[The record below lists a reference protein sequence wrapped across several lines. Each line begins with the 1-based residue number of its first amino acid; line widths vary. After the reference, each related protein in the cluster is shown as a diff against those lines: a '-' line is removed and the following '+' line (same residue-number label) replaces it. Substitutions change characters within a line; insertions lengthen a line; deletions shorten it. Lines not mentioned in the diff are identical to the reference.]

1 MNKHELAADILTLF
15 RQFLDSD
22 TPEQDELL
30 PGSYIGIVENNDDP
44 ERLGR
49 VKVRIHG
56 LHDDIPVDY
65 LPWAPVDQTFVGSR
79 KGSFIIPEIGTVVN
93 VKFQDG
99 DQYFPTVV
107 SKALD
112 SRNFNFDADRQ
123 EDYPNTMIFWETAKG
138 DFLKFNRQ
146 KSELT
151 LNLANGLFFKV
162 FGNGNITLSNES
174 SNVGNMNLDIRG
186 DFTISNPV
194 GNLNLVTN
202 NVNLSAFGDINLTNN
217 GRCDIKSLEGASLI
231 SNGDCDISV
240 AGTAKITAKEMCK
253 VEAMTCEIL
262 ANDFVIKNAVSPT
275 PLIVD
280 KNNAPIPS
288 DIAKSKEFKVAI
300 GDKISTP
307 ILRVESSIFGGP
319 FNAILFDP
327 LTGEPHQGREVV
339 SVSPPTINNVGDPAE
354 YARRLA
360 ILNSNRAKEIADA
373 TLEITKKYSSLDP
386 AVALMALLPGSVGF
400 DETKKVAEIAA
411 ATEAINA
418 KYDSLTSE
426 LEASVGNTL
435 ATPILG
441 TILKPGTAEFDKNV
455 YNTVKYPLAKTM
467 SDLDITKKTTPE
479 DIIGASGGIVNKEV
493 EL

>member
-1 MNKHELAADILTLF
+1 MNKKELASDILTLF
-15 RQFLDSD
+15 REFLDSN

-30 PGSYIGIVENNDDP
+30 PGQYIGIVENNDDP

-65 LPWAPVDQTFVGSR
+65 LPWAPIDQSFVGSK
-79 KGSFIIPEIGTVVN
+79 KGSFIIPEVGTAVN

-112 SRNFNFDADRQ
+112 SKNFNFDADRQ
-123 EDYPNTMIFWETAKG
+123 EDYPNTMIFWETSKG
-138 DFLKFNRQ
+138 DYLKFNRK

-174 SNVGNMNLDIRG
+174 SNVGNVNLDIRG

-240 AGTAKITAKEMCK
+240 AGTAKITAKEKCK

-262 ANDFVIKNAVSPT
+262 ANDFTIKNAVT
-275 PLIVD
+275 TDPLIVD
-280 KNNAPIPS
+280 KNNLPIPT
-288 DIAKSKEFKVAI
+288 DIAKSSEFKVVI
-300 GDKISTP
+300 GDAVSTP
-307 ILRVESSIFGGP
+307 VLKVESSIFGGP
-319 FNAILFDP
+319 FNSILFDP
-327 LTGEPHQGREVV
+327 LTGEPHQGREVI
-339 SVSPPTINNVGDPAE
+339 SVTPPSKSNVGDPIE
-354 YARRLA
+354 YARRLT
-360 ILNSNRAKEIADA
+360 ILNANRAKEIADV

-400 DETKKVAEIAA
+400 DETKKVKEIAD
-411 ATEAINA
+411 ATAAINS
-418 KYDSLTSE
+418 KYDILIDE

-435 ATPILG
+435 STPILG
-441 TILKPGTAEFDKNV
+441 TIAIPGTAEFDKNV
-455 YNTVKYPLAKTM
+455 YNTVKYPIAKTM
-467 SDLDITKKTTPE
+467 AELDITKKTTPE
-479 DIIGASGGIVNKEV
+479 DIIGASGGLVNKEV